1 MRSYNLSVLGLEVSF
16 KAEADPQRVEQARQL
31 VEERYNKLKFHG
43 KQLSKEKLLTFLVLG
58 LADDLLQSNHQHQE
72 FDKRLAA
79 LLAKIDEHNQPP
91 AGDDDESLPWSVRD

>member
-58 LADDLLQSNHQHQE
+58 LADDLLQSNHQQQE
-72 FDKRLAA
+72 HHKKLLE
-79 LLAKIDEHNQPP
+79 LLAKIDEHNQPDK
-91 AGDDDESLPWSVRD
+91 GDNEESLPWSVRD